1 MKLTVIV
8 TCLGNIYIKFG
19 ISKIFDVFC
28 FFKSLMPI
36 KAVFIQSKIQKK
48 KNNIMNYINTS
59 VFSVKKEKKLL
70 TPNFWTVVYIVT
82 KDIYFK

>member
-19 ISKIFDVFC
+19 ISKIFDG
-28 FFKSLMPI
+28 FFFLSLLCSSRLY
-36 KAVFIQSKIQKK
+36 FIQSKIQKK

-82 KDIYFK
+82 KEIYFK

>member
-1 MKLTVIV
+1 
-8 TCLGNIYIKFG
+8 
-19 ISKIFDVFC
+19 
-28 FFKSLMPI
+28 
-36 KAVFIQSKIQKK
+36 
-48 KNNIMNYINTS
+48 MNYINTS